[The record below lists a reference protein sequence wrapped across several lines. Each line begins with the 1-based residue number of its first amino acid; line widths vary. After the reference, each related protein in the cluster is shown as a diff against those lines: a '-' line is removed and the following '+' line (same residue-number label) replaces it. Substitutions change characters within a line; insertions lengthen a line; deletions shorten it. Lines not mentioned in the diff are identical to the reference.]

1 LDLIKSGTFAL
12 KKVDPNA
19 PLGPKIIPD
28 APMSHLDLIK
38 TGTFALKKVDR
49 TQPLPPGP
57 KPKFEKEED
66 PSALTLQDILQKAAS
81 IREAVACSDSSES
94 GSEKSES
101 TAW

>member
-1 LDLIKSGTFAL
+1 LIKAGGFQL

-19 PLGPKIIPD
+19 PLGPKTGP
-28 APMSHLDLIK
+28 AEPVSHLDLIK
-38 TGTFALKKVDR
+38 SGGFQLKKVDR
-49 TQPLPPGP
+49 TQPLGPPP

-66 PSALTLQDILQKAAS
+66 PSSLTLQDILQKAAS

-94 GSEKSES
+94 GSEKTES